1 MATAEVEVGRYS
13 KLGRQAAALT
23 TKLPAPTLDHSCQP
37 PGVRSAPIGCAW
49 AEQYSTY
56 C

>member
-23 TKLPAPTLDHSCQP
+23 TKLPAPTAATRQ
-37 PGVRSAPIGCAW
+37 GCD
-49 AEQYSTY
+49 QL
-56 C
+56 